1 MTQPDAK
8 KTSSETMRTTES
20 MKRRANVVARCL
32 INIMK
37 IFRMCKKTR
46 KKQGTA

>member
-1 MTQPDAK
+1 MTPTTDK
-8 KTSSETMRTTES
+8 KTSSQTMRTTES

-32 INIMK
+32 ISIMK
-37 IFRMCKKTR
+37 IFRMCKKSR